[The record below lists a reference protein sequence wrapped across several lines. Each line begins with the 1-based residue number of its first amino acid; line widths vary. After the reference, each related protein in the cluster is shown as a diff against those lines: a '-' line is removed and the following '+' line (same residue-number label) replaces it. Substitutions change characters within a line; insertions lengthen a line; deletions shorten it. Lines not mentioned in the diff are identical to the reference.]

1 MLESSNKEFK
11 TPMITM
17 LRALIDKVDSKK
29 VQMGNISRDGNLK
42 KGPKEMLQIKNTST
56 ERKKAFDRLISRLY
70 TAEER
75 IFESEVITQKPPKLE
90 CEDKKKKKN

>member
-1 MLESSNKEFK
+1 
-11 TPMITM
+11 MINM

-29 VQMGNISRDGNLK
+29 VQMGNISRDGNSK

-56 ERKKAFDRLISRLY
+56 EMKKALDRLISRLY

-75 IFESEVITQKPPKLE
+75 IFESEDMTQKTPKLE
-90 CEDKKKKKN
+90 CEDKKN

>member
-1 MLESSNKEFK
+1 
-11 TPMITM
+11 MITM

-56 ERKKAFDRLISRLY
+56 ERKKAFDRLISRLN
-70 TAEER
+70 TAKEGIGKLDKSVE
-75 IFESEVITQKPPKLE
+75 ITVNKQ
-90 CEDKKKKKN
+90 KKKGGK

>member
-1 MLESSNKEFK
+1 MEK
-11 TPMITM
+11 
-17 LRALIDKVDSKK
+17 ADST
-29 VQMGNISRDGNLK
+29 QEHMANISRDGNLK

-90 CEDKKKKKN
+90 CEDKKKKN